1 MIGDLYDSP
10 RANSKTFGSPPSGN
24 LFNNGPSFVVQLS
37 RGPKKRGQFSTIAVL
52 AKGFGAL
59 WNFIGKVF
67 SADSKEAVSA
77 KIAICLMRTG

>member
-1 MIGDLYDSP
+1 
-10 RANSKTFGSPPSGN
+10 
-24 LFNNGPSFVVQLS
+24 VQLS